1 MSGPELEYAALVVV
15 CILFGFLIHFLKKAV
30 EAKAEVGGWRG
41 FSSYFTQNWLQT
53 LTMLLTTVGGCLML
67 WAAEQ
72 LNGITGFFMGY
83 CGNSLIDVMGTR
95 VVGAI
100 DVTPKKKETP

>member
-1 MSGPELEYAALVVV
+1 
-15 CILFGFLIHFLKKAV
+15 
-30 EAKAEVGGWRG
+30 
-41 FSSYFTQNWLQT
+41 
-53 LTMLLTTVGGCLML
+53 MLLTTVGGCLML

-100 DVTPKKKETP
+100 DVTPKKKDET